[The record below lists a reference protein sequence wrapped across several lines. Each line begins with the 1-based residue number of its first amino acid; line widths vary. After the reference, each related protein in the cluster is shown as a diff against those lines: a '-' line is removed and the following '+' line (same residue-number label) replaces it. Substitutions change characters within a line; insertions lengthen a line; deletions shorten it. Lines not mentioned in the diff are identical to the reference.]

1 MSVINFQTTVENG
14 SITIPTELRG
24 QITGQ
29 IDVTVKVKD
38 DKKSAKA
45 KNFLREMIKNPIVD
59 RNFVPLTREEIYDR
73 T

>member
-1 MSVINFQTTVENG
+1 MSVINFQTTVKNG
-14 SITIPTELRG
+14 SITIPSELRG

-38 DKKSAKA
+38 EEKNSKA
-45 KNFLREMIKNPIVD
+45 KNFLREMIENPMVD

-73 T
+73 I